1 MTQNYE
7 LIVKGIRNFE
17 NKVTVTLALRD
28 KKRFDGEI
36 FDLDISLDRVE
47 GAALEFY
54 EAAAR
59 RSIRQVFLDVAAGLC
74 EGDEQSPEKR
84 SVILD
89 AQNVWITYKGKLP
102 GRITC
107 SLKMPPSTLRSEKD
121 DVESRIEKLESY
133 VVELNKKWSILVPSG
148 DEKQFAAFDD
158 YCRKVMSRNLAECF
172 SIHNDNFSDPEW
184 ECNRPSFVVS
194 GDAGKI
200 TISENGKVTPPSHQY
215 SEELI
220 EFAID
225 YLKNN
230 KKQGLMKRV
239 GRCMGYL
246 QVAAEIEALASG
258 ADKDAIVREALLR
271 DFNTPPFKKGP
282 AYWLHPGLTYL
293 KVRI

>member
-1 MTQNYE
+1 M
-7 LIVKGIRNFE
+7 L
-17 NKVTVTLALRD
+17 
-28 KKRFDGEI
+28 
-36 FDLDISLDRVE
+36 
-47 GAALEFY
+47 
-54 EAAAR
+54 
-59 RSIRQVFLDVAAGLC
+59 
-74 EGDEQSPEKR
+74 
-84 SVILD
+84 
-89 AQNVWITYKGKLP
+89 ITYKGKLP

-184 ECNRPSFVVS
+184 ECNRSSFVVS

-200 TISENGKVTPPSHQY
+200 TISENGKVTPPSHQH

-271 DFNTPPFKKGP
+271 DFNTPPFKKVP